1 MTELLI
7 SDITRMQPG
16 YCVIGIEPTLTG
28 FRSVRPIPER
38 TYRWFRFPYRRAD
51 KLTFDPISTPL
62 TQPHFEDQFG
72 ANHRKVCSLT
82 ERELIRCLKKAEVGR
97 SLREL
102 FGCNPHLSWAGSQA
116 AYVRPDEAKRSI
128 CGCTFRSVRLSFEF
142 YPPKVRVA
150 LGLESGETLANLP
163 LVDRDWNDFIDEAA
177 RKARN
182 NSDPSFKIG
191 DYFEHFIEERVA
203 SSPYRFA
210 RIGLARPFGGKKCWL
225 MLDSLFPLPR
235 LDCQ

>member
-16 YCVIGIEPTLTG
+16 YCVIGIEPTATG
-28 FRSVRPIPER
+28 FRSVRPIPECSH
-38 TYRWFRFPYRRAD
+38 RWFRFPFRRGD
-51 KLTFDPISTPL
+51 KLSFDSIDTPR
-62 TQPHFEDQFG
+62 TQPHYEDQVG
-72 ANHRKVCSLT
+72 ANHRKVSSVT
-82 ERELIRCLKKAEVGR
+82 ERELIQCLKKAEVGR
-97 SLREL
+97 TLKEL
-102 FGCNPHLSWAGSQA
+102 FGCNLHLSWAGSQA

-128 CGCTFRSVRLSFEF
+128 CGCTFKSIRLSFDF

-182 NSDPSFKIG
+182 NSDSSFKICE
-191 DYFEHFIEERVA
+191 YFEHFIEERVT

-210 RIGLARPFGGKKCWL
+210 RIGLARPFRGRKCWL

-235 LDCQ
+235 LDYQ